1 VINSQEIRD
10 MHVMIRRYKMT
21 GSMEELMRR
30 VEAQFA
36 KQLSTDGTAEVA
48 TPVQVP
54 QGIFSYQAAATGND
68 TLVTITVFESAE
80 LLQRAQQGAADIRKS
95 LAEFDVEEIETFSG
109 EIAIS
114 RVSEKLL
121 T

>member
-1 VINSQEIRD
+1 

-21 GSMEELMRR
+21 GSMDELIQR
-30 VEAQFA
+30 VDAQFA
-36 KQLSTDGTAEVA
+36 AQLSTGGPSDVTA
-48 TPVQVP
+48 PVQVP
-54 QGIFSYQAAATGND
+54 GGILSYQAAPTGAD

-80 LLQRAQQGAADIRKS
+80 LLERAQQGAADIRKS
-95 LAEFDVEEIETFSG
+95 LADFHVEEIETFTG

-121 T
+121 S